1 MANPVVRPCASCG
14 APVETRRLTST
25 PTCGPRCY
33 QRIRRERL
41 EHKSSL
47 DIRIGGVTVT
57 IADIPRDI
65 DHESLRRTVLET
77 CGDELIAAIEKLHTS
92 KHKELQL

>member
-14 APVETRRLTST
+14 APVETKRLTST

-47 DIRIGGVTVT
+47 EIRIGDVTVI
-57 IADIPRDI
+57 IAGIPRDI
-65 DHESLRRTVLET
+65 DQDTLRQTVLET
-77 CGDELIAAIEKLHTS
+77 CGDELIAAVQKPHS
-92 KHKELQL
+92 YQHKELQL

>member
-1 MANPVVRPCASCG
+1 MANLVVRPCSSCG
-14 APVETRRLTST
+14 KPVETRRSTST

-41 EHKSSL
+41 EQKTSL
-47 DIRIGGVTVT
+47 DIRIGSVTVT

-77 CGDELIAAIEKLHTS
+77 CGDELIAAIEKLHPVQY
-92 KHKELQL
+92 EGLQS